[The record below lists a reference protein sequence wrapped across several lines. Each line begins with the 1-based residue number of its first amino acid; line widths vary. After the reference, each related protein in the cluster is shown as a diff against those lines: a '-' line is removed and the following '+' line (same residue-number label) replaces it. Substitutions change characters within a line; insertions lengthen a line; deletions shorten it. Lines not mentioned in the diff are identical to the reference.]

1 MSIELVAPAA
11 PPGAAEP
18 HHGAEVHSSE
28 GLFWTELSDV
38 ASAGVGS
45 RVLFATDDWFS
56 AAERMIAD
64 APPEFD
70 PAAFTDWGKTM
81 DGWET
86 RRKRVAGH
94 DWSIVEL
101 GLPALI
107 RGIEID
113 TGFFTGNQVPAISIQ
128 DGYIDAG
135 AADVLAY
142 GDTIM

>member
-1 MSIELVAPAA
+1 MSIELVAPPVPSDAQ
-11 PPGAAEP
+11 P
-18 HHGAEVHSSE
+18 HHGAEVHSPD
-28 GLFWTELSDV
+28 GFYWTELSDV

-56 AAERMIAD
+56 AAERMLAD
-64 APPEFD
+64 GPPEFD

-86 RRKRVAGH
+86 KRKRVAGH

-113 TGFFTGNQVPAISIQ
+113 TGFFTETFEWSERKRG
-128 DGYIDAG
+128 
-135 AADVLAY
+135 L
-142 GDTIM
+142 